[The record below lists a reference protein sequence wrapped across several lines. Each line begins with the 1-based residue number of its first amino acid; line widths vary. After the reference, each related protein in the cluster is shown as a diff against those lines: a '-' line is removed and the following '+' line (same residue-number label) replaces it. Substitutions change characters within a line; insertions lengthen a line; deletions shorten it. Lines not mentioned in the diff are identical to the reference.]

1 MHANMVMI
9 HDITWLTMLLGPYNI
24 LKLCLRA
31 VTISV
36 VFILHPDLFL
46 KEVINEDCNAITSY

>member
-1 MHANMVMI
+1 MVMI